1 MRLIKYT
8 THLGNDRKPILVKEN
23 SRNYPEICRLDSPQ
37 KISDV
42 INAVYNASVLT
53 EEYMWMI
60 ALDTKCNPIGI
71 FEVSH
76 GTVNASLVSPREIF
90 MRLCLCGATYF
101 VLIHNHPSGDCTPS
115 KEDIKVTTQIKEAG
129 KLMNISLLDHIIVGN
144 SYYSFKENNVL
155 DM

>member
-1 MRLIKYT
+1 MRIIKYT
-8 THLGNDRKPILVKEN
+8 THLDNEKKPILVKEN
-23 SRNYPEICRLDSPQ
+23 SRNYPEMCRLDSPQ

-42 INAVYNASVLT
+42 INTVYNASVLT

-60 ALDTKCNPIGI
+60 ALDTKCNPIGF

-76 GTVNASLVSPREIF
+76 GAINASLISPREIF

-101 VLIHNHPSGDCTPS
+101 VLIHNHPSGDVMPS
-115 KEDIKVTTQIKEAG
+115 KEDVKITTQIKEAG

-144 SYYSFKENNVL
+144 NYYSFKENNVI
-155 DM
+155 